1 MNNKLN
7 ELRRML
13 EDLSADGV
21 CAAFSG
27 GVDSA
32 LLLTVLSEL
41 YARKPF
47 PLLAVVF
54 STAFHTAEE
63 TASAIKQAAEL
74 GVPAELVERDVLSD
88 PVLRENP
95 KDRCYHCKRN
105 LFTEM
110 KRIAEAH
117 GIGNLVDGTNADD
130 TQVYRPGRKALEEL
144 GVLSPL
150 AICGFTKDEIR
161 AAARELLIP
170 VADKPSTPCLATRF
184 PYGTVLVD
192 EALRRVER
200 GEAILHEFGMKV
212 ARLRVHGDIARIETD
227 PEGFELASS
236 KRFEIAFE
244 LRGEGFPYITL
255 DMDGFRSGSMDEP
268 FLTGNKDSGATAE

>member
-1 MNNKLN
+1 MKSKLN
-7 ELRRML
+7 ELRRLL
-13 EDLSADGV
+13 EDLSADGI

-41 YARKPF
+41 HARKPF

-63 TASAIKQAAEL
+63 TASALKQAEEL
-74 GVPAELVERDVLSD
+74 GVPAERVDRDVLADS
-88 PVLRENP
+88 VLRANP
-95 KDRCYHCKRN
+95 KDRCYHCKRS
-105 LFTEM
+105 LFSEM
-110 KRIAEAH
+110 KRIAAAH
-117 GIGNLVDGTNADD
+117 GIKNLVDGTNADD
-130 TQVYRPGRKALEEL
+130 TKVYRPGRKALEEL

-161 AAARELLIP
+161 AAARELLVP

-184 PYGTVLVD
+184 PYGTVLTD
-192 EALRRVER
+192 EALRNVER
-200 GEAILHEFGMKV
+200 GEAYLRELGLNV
-212 ARLRVHGDIARIETD
+212 VRLRVHGNVARIETD
-227 PEGFELASS
+227 ADGFETASA

-244 LRGEGFPYITL
+244 LRRLGFPYASL
-255 DMDGFRSGSMDEP
+255 DLEGFRSGSMDESLP
-268 FLTGNKDSGATAE
+268 NQGGAPVRS

>member
-1 MNNKLN
+1 MKSKLN

-13 EDLSADGV
+13 EELSADGI

-27 GVDSA
+27 GVDSS

-41 YARKPF
+41 HARKPF

-63 TASAIKQAAEL
+63 TASAMELAKEL
-74 GVPAELVERDVLSD
+74 GVPAECVERDVLSD

-95 KDRCYHCKRN
+95 KDRCYHCKHR
-105 LFTEM
+105 LFSEM
-110 KRIAEAH
+110 KRIAGEH

-130 TQVYRPGRKALEEL
+130 TKVYRPGRKALEEL

-150 AICGFTKDEIR
+150 SLCGFTKDEVR
-161 AAARELLIP
+161 TAARELLIP
-170 VADKPSTPCLATRF
+170 VANKPSTPCLATRF
-184 PYGTVLVD
+184 PYGTLLTD

-200 GEAILHEFGMKV
+200 GEALLHEFGLKV
-212 ARLRVHGDIARIETD
+212 VRLRVHGDVARIETD
-227 PEGFELASS
+227 PEGFELASA
-236 KRFEIAFE
+236 KRFEVAFA
-244 LRGEGFPYITL
+244 LRKEGFPYVSL
-255 DMDGFRSGSMDEP
+255 DLEGFRSGSMDEP
-268 FLTGNKDSGATAE
+268 LLMKSGEKENA

>member
-1 MNNKLN
+1 MKNKLN
-7 ELRRML
+7 ELRQML
-13 EDLSADGV
+13 GRLGEDGGV

-41 YARKPF
+41 HERKAF

-54 STAFHTAEE
+54 STAFHTADE
-63 TASAIKQAAEL
+63 TASAMKLAEEL

-95 KDRCYHCKRN
+95 EDRCYHCKRT
-105 LFTEM
+105 LFSEM
-110 KRIAEAH
+110 KRIAAGH
-117 GIGNLVDGTNADD
+117 GIRNLVDGTNADD

-150 AICGFTKDEIR
+150 ALCGFTKAEIR
-161 AAARELLIP
+161 AAARELLVP

-184 PYGTVLVD
+184 PYGTVMTD
-192 EALRRVER
+192 EALRNVER
-200 GEAILHEFGMKV
+200 GEDCLRGFGMKV
-212 ARLRVHGDIARIETD
+212 VRLRLHGNVARIETD
-227 PEGFELASS
+227 AEGFELASAR
-236 KRFEIAFE
+236 RFEIAFA
-244 LRGEGFPYITL
+244 LRQIGFPYAAL
-255 DMDGFRSGSMDEP
+255 DMEGFRSGSMDEP
-268 FLTGNKDSGATAE
+268 LLMNAKK

>member
-1 MNNKLN
+1 MKNKLN

-13 EDLSADGV
+13 EGLSCGGV
-21 CAAFSG
+21 CVAFSG

-41 YARKPF
+41 HERKPF

-63 TASAIKQAAEL
+63 TSSALSQAEEL
-74 GVPAELVERDVLSD
+74 GIHAELVERDVLSD

-105 LFTEM
+105 LFSEM
-110 KRIAEAH
+110 KRIADAH
-117 GIGNLVDGTNADD
+117 GIQNLVDGTNADD
-130 TQVYRPGRKALEEL
+130 TLAYRPGRKALEEL

-150 AICGFTKDEIR
+150 ALCGFTKDEIR
-161 AAARELLIP
+161 AAARELLVP

-184 PYGTVLVD
+184 PYGTAMTD
-192 EALRRVER
+192 QALRNVEH
-200 GEAILHEFGMKV
+200 GEAFLRGLGMKV
-212 ARLRVHGDIARIETD
+212 VRLRVHGDTARIETD
-227 PEGFELASS
+227 PEGFELASA
-236 KRFEIAFE
+236 KRFEVAFG
-244 LRGEGFPYITL
+244 LRQAGFPFAAL
-255 DMDGFRSGSMDEP
+255 DLEGFRSGSMDEP
-268 FLTGNKDSGATAE
+268 FLNGKEK

>member
-1 MNNKLN
+1 MKDKLN

-13 EDLSADGV
+13 ENLSADGV

-27 GVDSA
+27 GVDSS
-32 LLLTVLSEL
+32 LLLTVLSEI

-54 STAFHTAEE
+54 ATAFHTAEE
-63 TASAIKQAAEL
+63 TASAMKQAEEL
-74 GVPAELVERDVLSD
+74 GVPAERVERDVLSD

-95 KDRCYHCKRN
+95 KDRCYHCKRS
-105 LFTEM
+105 LFSEM

-117 GIGNLVDGTNADD
+117 GIRNLVDGTNADD
-130 TQVYRPGRKALEEL
+130 MQVYRPGRKALEEL

-150 AICGFTKDEIR
+150 AVCGFTKDEIR

-184 PYGTVLVD
+184 PYGTVLTD

-200 GEAILHEFGMKV
+200 GEAVLREFGLKV
-212 ARLRVHGDIARIETD
+212 VRLRVHGDVARIETD
-227 PEGFELASS
+227 PDGFELASAR
-236 KRFEIAFE
+236 RFEIAFA
-244 LRGEGFPYITL
+244 LRKEGFPYVTL
-255 DMDGFRSGSMDEP
+255 DLEGFRSGSMDEP
-268 FLTGNKDSGATAE
+268 LLAKQA

>member
-1 MNNKLN
+1 MKSKLN

-13 EDLSADGV
+13 EDLSSDGV

-41 YARKPF
+41 HARKPF

-54 STAFHTAEE
+54 ATEFHTVEE
-63 TASAIKQAAEL
+63 TASALELAEEL
-74 GVPAELVERDVLSD
+74 GVPAERVDRDVLSD
-88 PVLRENP
+88 PVLRANP

-105 LFTEM
+105 LFSEM
-110 KRIAEAH
+110 KRIAAAH
-117 GIGNLVDGTNADD
+117 GIKTLVDGTNADD
-130 TQVYRPGRKALEEL
+130 TKVYRPGRTALEEL

-150 AICGFTKDEIR
+150 ALCCFTKDEIR

-184 PYGTVLVD
+184 PYGTVLTD

-200 GEAILHEFGMKV
+200 GEAVLREFGLKV
-212 ARLRVHGDIARIETD
+212 VRLRVHGDVARIETD
-227 PEGFELASS
+227 PDGFELASAR
-236 KRFEIAFE
+236 RFEIAFA
-244 LRGEGFPYITL
+244 LRKEGFPYVTL
-255 DMDGFRSGSMDEP
+255 DMEGFRSGSMDEP
-268 FLTGNKDSGATAE
+268 LLDKQA

>member
-1 MNNKLN
+1 MKNKLN
-7 ELRRML
+7 ELRRLL
-13 EDLSADGV
+13 EELSADGI
-21 CAAFSG
+21 CEAFSG

-32 LLLTVLSEL
+32 LLLTVLSEIH
-41 YARKPF
+41 ARNPF

-54 STAFHTAEE
+54 ATPFHTAEE
-63 TASAIKQAAEL
+63 TASAMKQAEEL

-95 KDRCYHCKRN
+95 KDRCYHCKHN

-117 GIGNLVDGTNADD
+117 GIKNLMDGTNADD
-130 TQVYRPGRKALEEL
+130 TRAYRPGRKALEEL

-150 AICGFTKDEIR
+150 AACGFTKDEIR

-184 PYGTVLVD
+184 PYGTAMTD

-200 GEAILHEFGMKV
+200 GEAVLREFGLKV
-212 ARLRVHGDIARIETD
+212 VRLRVHGNVARIETD
-227 PEGFELASS
+227 PEGFELAVA
-236 KRFEIAFE
+236 KRFEIAFA
-244 LRGEGFPYITL
+244 LRGEGFPYASL
-255 DMDGFRSGSMDEP
+255 DLEGFRSGSMDEP
-268 FLTGNKDSGATAE
+268 FQLNRA

>member
-1 MNNKLN
+1 MKNKLN

-13 EDLSADGV
+13 EGLSGGGV
-21 CAAFSG
+21 CVAFSG

-41 YARKPF
+41 HERKPF

-63 TASAIKQAAEL
+63 TSSALSQAEEL
-74 GVPAELVERDVLSD
+74 GIHAERVERDVLSD

-105 LFTEM
+105 LFSEM
-110 KRIAEAH
+110 KRIADAH
-117 GIGNLVDGTNADD
+117 GIQNLVDGTNADD
-130 TQVYRPGRKALEEL
+130 TLVYRPGRKALEEL

-150 AICGFTKDEIR
+150 ALCGFTKDEIR
-161 AAARELLIP
+161 AAARELLVP

-184 PYGTVLVD
+184 PYGTAMTD
-192 EALRRVER
+192 QALRNVER
-200 GEAILHEFGMKV
+200 GEAFLRGLGMKV
-212 ARLRVHGDIARIETD
+212 VRLRVHGDTARIETD
-227 PEGFELASS
+227 PEGFELASA
-236 KRFEIAFE
+236 KRFEVAFG
-244 LRGEGFPYITL
+244 LRQAGFPFAAL
-255 DMDGFRSGSMDEP
+255 DLEGFRSGSMDEP
-268 FLTGNKDSGATAE
+268 FLNGKEK

>member
-1 MNNKLN
+1 MNNKMN
-7 ELRRML
+7 ELRRLL
-13 EDLSADGV
+13 EDLSADGI

-41 YARKPF
+41 HARKPF

-54 STAFHTAEE
+54 ATAFHTAEE
-63 TASAIKQAAEL
+63 TASAMRQAADL

-110 KRIAEAH
+110 KRIAGAR

-130 TQVYRPGRKALEEL
+130 TRVYRPGRKALEEL

-150 AICGFTKDEIR
+150 AICGFTKAEIR

-170 VADKPSTPCLATRF
+170 VADKPSAPCLATRF
-184 PYGTVLVD
+184 PYGTVLTD

-200 GEAILHEFGMKV
+200 GEAVLHDFGLKV
-212 ARLRVHGDIARIETD
+212 VRLRVHGDVARIETD
-227 PEGFELASS
+227 PEGFELASA
-236 KRFEIAFE
+236 KRFEVAFA
-244 LRGEGFPYITL
+244 LRKEGFPYVTL
-255 DMDGFRSGSMDEP
+255 DLEGFRSGSMDEP
-268 FLTGNKDSGATAE
+268 LQLKRP